1 MSDTDKLFLL
11 AHVLASF
18 WYVAGLTSVQ
28 LTLVRGWKSTDI
40 KIKAESFDEA
50 SHYQGTLLV
59 PGGIAVLATGLFF
72 WGQLGYNLLG
82 PAWLLLVDTVYTLS
96 LVVCLPLIGIGLRRA
111 RVAALTAERRG
122 KSTPDLDAAMADT
135 VPLLFGGFATI
146 LLPVGAALSIFRPF

>member
-1 MSDTDKLFLL
+1 MSDTDNLFLL
-11 AHVLASF
+11 AHVLACF

-28 LTLVRGWKSTDI
+28 LTIVRGWKSADI

-59 PGGIAVLATGLFF
+59 PGGIAVLATGLFL

-82 PAWLLLVDTVYTLS
+82 PAWLILLDTVYAVS
-96 LVVCLPLIGIGLRRA
+96 LVVCVPLVGIGLRRA
-111 RVAALTAERRG
+111 RVASLMAERRG
-122 KSTPDLDAAMADT
+122 KSAPELDEAMGDT
-135 VPLLFGGFATI
+135 VPLVFGSLATI